1 MVRIVDFLFS
11 VLEPGF
17 GKKNNFGEEKLWI
30 RVWNEDSQLVEEVLL
45 ENEQEW
51 AEFVVNSYNKTDHE
65 GSDVVCECLSA
76 EWGGHC
82 SDYTTH
88 AGGSKLL
95 HAKGFM
101 SNWSDD

>member
-45 ENEQEW
+45 ENEQE
-51 AEFVVNSYNKTDHE
+51 
-65 GSDVVCECLSA
+65 
-76 EWGGHC
+76 
-82 SDYTTH
+82 
-88 AGGSKLL
+88 
-95 HAKGFM
+95 
-101 SNWSDD
+101 